1 MGLYTMLTYYNSCAS
16 KRIGEKSI
24 MAQQDTQEQEHPTQ
38 EGFTEDEIKQYIKTM
53 KYLLKR

>member
-1 MGLYTMLTYYNSCAS
+1 MRTQAHRRKN
-16 KRIGEKSI
+16 I
-24 MAQQDTQEQEHPTQ
+24 MTQQDTQEQEHTAQ